1 MGGDILPSAAQARYS
16 GGWTKGRIAHA
27 AISAETQ
34 QGQAHVEADFVIIGG
49 GSAGCV
55 LANRLSADPRNQVI
69 LVEAGGKGQSF
80 LLSMPAGFGVTANAP
95 GHSWHYS
102 GPPEPAING
111 RQMLL
116 PRGKGLGGS
125 SNINGLL
132 YVRGQQADYDAW
144 SNLGAI
150 GWGWADVAPYFS
162 KSETYAGGGDACR
175 GRAGP
180 LRVEEVSHRN
190 PTNDAIISA
199 FADIG
204 VPRTDDYNGADQFGA
219 FYYQTTVADGR
230 RCSAAD
236 AFLRPV
242 MGRPNLTIITGAECR
257 RILFDG
263 HQATGVEIDGRSGV
277 QTIKARREVILS
289 AGAYHSPKLLQL
301 SGIGP
306 ASHLQDM
313 GIPVLCDSPEVGK
326 NLQDHY
332 ILTMSWRLR
341 AGVYSYN
348 QELSGGRLLWN
359 VLRYLVRR
367 DGTMTIPAAQ
377 VGAFVKSD
385 PALDRPDIQ
394 FHCLPVTG
402 DLDAAAAG
410 EKSALSPW
418 PGLTLGPTVLR
429 PESRGHVQLKS
440 PEFRDI
446 PDILHNWLEAPEDQR
461 LSVRAMRMARDLVA
475 APSLAPLVDHEAWP
489 GADCDSDAA
498 LVDYAKAY
506 GNTGYHPVGTC
517 RMGMDDR
524 AVLDPCLRVKG
535 VGGLRVI
542 DASVM
547 PRLVSG
553 NTNAAA
559 IMIGEKG
566 ADLIMQG

>member
-1 MGGDILPSAAQARYS
+1 
-16 GGWTKGRIAHA
+16 
-27 AISAETQ
+27 
-34 QGQAHVEADFVIIGG
+34 
-49 GSAGCV
+49 
-55 LANRLSADPRNQVI
+55 
-69 LVEAGGKGQSF
+69 
-80 LLSMPAGFGVTANAP
+80 
-95 GHSWHYS
+95 
-102 GPPEPAING
+102 
-111 RQMLL
+111 
-116 PRGKGLGGS
+116 
-125 SNINGLL
+125 
-132 YVRGQQADYDAW
+132 VRGQQADYDSW

-150 GWGWADVAPYFS
+150 GWGWADVAPFFR
-162 KSETYAGGGDACR
+162 KSESYAAGGTDLRGDD
-175 GRAGP
+175 GP

-190 PTNDAIISA
+190 PTNDAILSA

-204 VPRTDDYNGADQFGA
+204 VPRTNDYNGVDQFGS

-242 MGRPNLTIITGAECR
+242 MGRANLEVMTGAECR
-257 RILFDG
+257 RVMLEDNR
-263 HQATGVEIDGRSGV
+263 ATGVEIAGPKGHL
-277 QTIKARREVILS
+277 TIKARREVILS
-289 AGAYHSPKLLQL
+289 AGAYHSPKLLML

-306 ASHLQDM
+306 ASHLQQI
-313 GIPVLCDSPEVGK
+313 GIPVIQNSPQVGM

-359 VLRYLVRR
+359 VLRYLWRR

-377 VGAFVKSD
+377 IGAFVKSD
-385 PALDRPDIQ
+385 PALDRPDLQ

-429 PESRGHVQLKS
+429 PESRGHVRLSS
-440 PEFRDI
+440 PSPKDVPEI
-446 PDILHNWLEAPEDQR
+446 VHNWLEAEEDQR
-461 LSVRAMRMARDLVA
+461 LSVRAMRMARNLVT
-475 APSLAPLVDHEAWP
+475 APSLAPLVESEPWP
-489 GADCDSDAA
+489 GQNCNSDQE
-498 LVDYAKAY
+498 LLDYARGY

-517 RMGMDDR
+517 RMGIDDG
-524 AVLDPCLRVKG
+524 AVLDPALRVKG
-535 VGGLRVI
+535 VDNLRVV

-566 ADLIMQG
+566 ADLILKAP

>member
-1 MGGDILPSAAQARYS
+1 MN
-16 GGWTKGRIAHA
+16 
-27 AISAETQ
+27 
-34 QGQAHVEADFVIIGG
+34 ADFVIVGG

-55 LANRLSADPRNQVI
+55 LANRLSADPRNSVV
-69 LVEAGGKGQSF
+69 LVEAGGKGRGF
-80 LLSMPAGFGVTANAP
+80 LLSMPAGFGVTANAF

-102 GPPEPAING
+102 GEAEPSIGG

-116 PRGKGLGGS
+116 PRGRGLGGS

-150 GWGWADVAPYFS
+150 GWGWSDVAPYFR
-162 KSETYAGGGDACR
+162 KSETYAGGGDGLR
-175 GRAGP
+175 GDAGE
-180 LRVEEVSHRN
+180 LRVEEVMHRN
-190 PTNDAIISA
+190 STNDAVLAA
-199 FADIG
+199 FGEIG
-204 VPRTDDYNGADQFGA
+204 VPQTKDYNGPDQFGA
-219 FYYQTTVADGR
+219 FYYQTTAGDGQ

-242 MGRPNLTIITGAECR
+242 MRRPNLRIVTGAECH
-257 RILFDG
+257 RILFEG
-263 HQATGVEIDGRSGV
+263 TRAIGVEIVGPDGSEVIR
-277 QTIKARREVILS
+277 ADREVVLS
-289 AGAYHSPKLLQL
+289 AGAYHSPKLLML

-306 ASHLQDM
+306 AAHLCDM
-313 GIPVLCDSPEVGK
+313 GIALLHDSPEVGA

-341 AGVYSYN
+341 QEAYSYN
-348 QELSGGRLLWN
+348 RELSGGRLIWN
-359 VLRYLVRR
+359 VLRYVARR
-367 DGTMTIPAAQ
+367 EGAMTIPAAQ

-385 PALDRPDIQ
+385 PAIDRPDIQ

-410 EKSALSPW
+410 EKSKLSPW

-429 PESRGHVQLKS
+429 PEARGRVRLKS
-440 PEFRDI
+440 SDPTMV
-446 PDILHNWLEAPEDQR
+446 PAILHNWLEAREDCR
-461 LSVRAMRMARDLVA
+461 LSVRAMRMARELVS
-475 APSLAPLVDHEAWP
+475 APSLARLVENEPWP
-489 GADCDSDAA
+489 GSDCQTDDE
-498 LVDYAKAY
+498 LLDYARAH

-517 RMGMDDR
+517 RMGLDAS
-524 AVLDPCLRVKG
+524 AVLDPHLRVKG
-535 VGGLRVI
+535 VAGLRVI

-566 ADLIMQG
+566 ADLILRSTAK

>member
-1 MGGDILPSAAQARYS
+1 M
-16 GGWTKGRIAHA
+16 
-27 AISAETQ
+27 
-34 QGQAHVEADFVIIGG
+34 EADFVIIGG

-55 LANRLSADPRNQVI
+55 LANRLSADPRNHVI
-69 LVEAGGKGQSF
+69 LVEAGGQGKSF
-80 LLSMPAGFGVTANAP
+80 LLSMPAGFGVTANGP

-102 GPPEPAING
+102 GEAEQAIHG
-111 RQMLL
+111 RRMLL

-132 YVRGQQADYDAW
+132 YVRGQQADYDSW

-150 GWGWADVAPYFS
+150 GWGWADVAPYFR
-162 KSETYAGGGDACR
+162 KSESYAAGGTDLRGDD
-175 GRAGP
+175 GP

-190 PTNDAIISA
+190 PTNDAILSA

-204 VPRTDDYNGADQFGA
+204 VPRTNDYNGVDQFGA
-219 FYYQTTVADGR
+219 FYYQTTVTDGR

-242 MGRPNLTIITGAECR
+242 MGRPNLEVVTGAECR
-257 RILFDG
+257 RVVLEDNR
-263 HQATGVEIDGRSGV
+263 ATGVEIESPKGRL
-277 QTIKARREVILS
+277 TIKARREVILS
-289 AGAYHSPKLLQL
+289 AGAYHSPKLLML

-306 ASHLQDM
+306 ASHLQQI
-313 GIPVLCDSPEVGK
+313 GIPVIQNSPQVGM

-359 VLRYLVRR
+359 VLRYLLRR

-377 VGAFVKSD
+377 IGAFVKSD
-385 PALDRPDIQ
+385 PALDRPDLQ

-429 PESRGHVQLKS
+429 PESRGHVRLSS
-440 PEFRDI
+440 PNPTDVPEI
-446 PDILHNWLEAPEDQR
+446 VHNWLEAEEDQR
-461 LSVRAMRMARDLVA
+461 LSVRAMRMARNLVA
-475 APSLAPLVDHEAWP
+475 APSLAPLVESEPWP
-489 GADCDSDAA
+489 GQNCNTDQE
-498 LVDYAKAY
+498 LLDYARGY

-517 RMGMDDR
+517 RMGIDDG
-524 AVLDPCLRVKG
+524 AVLDPTLRVNG
-535 VGGLRVI
+535 VDSLRVV

-566 ADLIMQG
+566 ADLILNAP